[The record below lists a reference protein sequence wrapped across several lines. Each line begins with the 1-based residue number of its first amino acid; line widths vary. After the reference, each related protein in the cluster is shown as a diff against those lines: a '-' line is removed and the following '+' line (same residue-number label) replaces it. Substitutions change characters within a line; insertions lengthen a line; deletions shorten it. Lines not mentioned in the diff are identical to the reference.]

1 MLLAEIVASL
11 IVIVYFSQRTEL
23 CHPASFLSS
32 FDIFQDFC
40 TRSNKVSGL
49 VVESNGWKIRPTPA
63 NDTKWMRSAVEAL
76 NLVNIVEEG
85 ARYTAVEC

>member
-1 MLLAEIVASL
+1 M
-11 IVIVYFSQRTEL
+11 
-23 CHPASFLSS
+23 
-32 FDIFQDFC
+32 
-40 TRSNKVSGL
+40 SGL